1 MIEEKLL
8 FKQMEKITKL
18 GVLIVIAFTILTGI
32 VLQEELSN
40 GFEEEDTRL
49 YCGTTSS
56 KADFAL
62 NDNYNT
68 DYGDAREGKNLFLE
82 KCASCHNINMT
93 SDMVGPALYGAVDR
107 WKNRADLYQWVQD
120 YTVLVER
127 KHPRALQ
134 MEQWSPTDMTA
145 FTNLDTTQIRNIF
158 AYVQGKNRY

>member
-32 VLQEELSN
+32 VLQEGLSN
-40 GFEEEDTRL
+40 GFEEDTSF
-49 YCGTTSS
+49 YCGTTS
-56 KADFAL
+56 
-62 NDNYNT
+62 NT
-68 DYGDAREGKNLFLE
+68 EEFEMQDHYTKEYGDAREGKNLFLE

-107 WKNRADLYQWVQD
+107 WENRADLYQWVQD
-120 YTVLVER
+120 YTVLVEQ